1 MADPLS
7 VAGSIGGLVS
17 LGDAV
22 FRGIYH
28 YIKTVKKAEK
38 EVVDLR
44 NEVIALTG
52 ILHNLEIV
60 ALDLE
65 QGMS

>member
-7 VAGSIGGLVS
+7 VAGSIAGLVS
-17 LGDAV
+17 LV
-22 FRGIYH
+22 YH
-28 YIKTVKKAEK
+28 YVKTVKKAEK